1 MIKAFRNFMSRRT
14 ISSKAR
20 NHIMNTFSSYELFQK
35 IRSETESAR
44 QAANRPHEV
53 LYFHKVDDPY
63 SHLTIQYI
71 DKLMSAYDILLKPVL
86 VGEENPEAL
95 YERSLY
101 DHHCIR
107 DVQRIAPFYDI
118 NFSSDS
124 YPDKE
129 SVDLAN
135 SILCS
140 VDDKDLSLIHI

>member
-1 MIKAFRNFMSRRT
+1 
-14 ISSKAR
+14 
-20 NHIMNTFSSYELFQK
+20 MNMFSSYENLLSIREKSEQK
-35 IRSETESAR
+35 RKGE
-44 QAANRPHEV
+44 NRPHEV

-140 VDDKDLSLIHI
+140 VDDKDFVEVAKKVSDGLWRKI